1 MLQLV
6 APAAQPAEVP
16 TTSPADRAMADFLLA
31 IEIGSDRPM
40 PVGHGTALQWP
51 VSRFLGDLTVDQQRL
66 LFCAAHAALRP
77 RPPNFR
83 PCDLAAADSV
93 VTTFMRSFVDSVARS
108 YATETTAVPQ

>member
-31 IEIGSDRPM
+31 IEIGRDKLM
-40 PVGHGTALQWP
+40 PVGQGTALQWP
-51 VSRFLGDLTVDQQRL
+51 VSRFLGDLTVEQQRL
-66 LFCAAHAALRP
+66 LFCAAHAALMA

-83 PCDLAAADSV
+83 ACDIAAADSV
-93 VTTFMRSFVDSVARS
+93 VTLYMRAFVASVARS
-108 YATETTAVPQ
+108 YATELMAVPQ